1 VAANATTNQVYVS
14 SLAGVVPID
23 GVTDV
28 LRLPI
33 PVGTGAKGV
42 AVDEAADRIY
52 VAVAADPLQSRAALV
67 PIDGSKDIIAT
78 ADVVLLPPSA
88 PGAGVAFNPI
98 DGLVYVAIPT
108 LQEVVV
114 IDPKPGSA
122 RVVGEIRNLGNGTY
136 GVAVD
141 TRDNRLYVTNRDDNT
156 VSVID
161 ISAPDP
167 GAFKEIVRLPVGRLP
182 EAVGFDAGRGVAYVA
197 NSGENTVSLIDGGK
211 FDVFATIV
219 VGPSP
224 KAVVVD
230 PVTGRVYVPS
240 QTDDL
245 VRVIQ
250 P

>member
-52 VAVAADPLQSRAALV
+52 VAVAADPLGRGAALV
-67 PIDGSKDIIAT
+67 PIDGSKDIVAT
-78 ADVVLLPPSA
+78 ADVVLLPASA
-88 PGAGVAFNPI
+88 PGVGVAFNPI
-98 DGLVYVAIPT
+98 DGFVYVAIPT

-141 TRDNRLYVTNRDDNT
+141 TRTKLVYVTNRDDDN
-156 VSVID
+156 VSVINTVD
-161 ISAPDP
+161 
-167 GAFKEIVRLPVGRLP
+167 FKEIARLPVGRLP
-182 EAVGFDAGRGVAYVA
+182 EAVGIDPDRGVAYVG
-197 NSGENTVSLIDGGK
+197 NSGENTVSLIDGAK
-211 FDVFATIV
+211 LNVFATLI
-219 VGPSP
+219 VGPTP
-224 KAVVVD
+224 KAAVVD
-230 PVTGRVYVPS
+230 PVSGRVYVPT